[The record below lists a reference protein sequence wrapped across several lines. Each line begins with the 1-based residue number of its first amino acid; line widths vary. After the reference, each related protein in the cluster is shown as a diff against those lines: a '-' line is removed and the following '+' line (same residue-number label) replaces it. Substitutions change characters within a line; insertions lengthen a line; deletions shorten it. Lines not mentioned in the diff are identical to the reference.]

1 MSWDGEPELCG
12 RAGGFGVH
20 FSLGQDRSRRA
31 VLVVIGLVWLLLP
44 NEGVRVGCAGPS
56 ARVPGPGLSALKP
69 SGWRCHRLW
78 LGSLLPAPSWAYA
91 WGLQSECIPL
101 LVRT

>member
-12 RAGGFGVH
+12 RLEG
-20 FSLGQDRSRRA
+20 LGCTLVWGRA

-69 SGWRCHRLW
+69 SGWRCRRLW